1 MPDYI
6 AAIDQGTTGTRCLI
20 FDTAGQ
26 VVSQAYREHEQ
37 IMPQP
42 GWVEHDPVEIVRNTN
57 EVVGAALYRA
67 SLPSRQIRALGIT
80 NQRETTVVW
89 NRRTGRPY
97 HHAIVWQC
105 TRTRELCEELI
116 ADGLE
121 PLVRERTGLVIGTYF
136 AGPKTRWLLDHVPGL
151 REEAERGEAL
161 FGTMDSWVIWNLT
174 GGPDGGVHV
183 TDATNASRTML
194 MNLAT
199 LDWDPDLL
207 DALGIPR
214 AMLPRIVA
222 SSLPGGYGTTSE
234 DGPLGHAVPV
244 SAALGDQQAALVGQ
258 TCFAQGE
265 AKNTYGTGSF
275 LLMHTGS
282 KPVHSKSG
290 LLTTVAYDLGEG
302 RVAYALEGS
311 IAITGAAVQWLRDN
325 LGIIKDAAETEEIAG
340 SVEDS
345 GGVFFVPAFSG
356 LFAPHWDMYARGVIV
371 GLTRYATRAHL
382 VRATLEAICYQSREV
397 VDAMQHDAGIELST
411 LKVDGGASA
420 NDLLLQLQADI
431 LGTEV
436 VRPVIR
442 ETTSLGAAYAAG
454 LASGIWSSLDE
465 LREQWR
471 IDAVFAPQWS
481 QERRQEGYRLWN
493 KAVERS
499 RAWVEPEAHRNDGDA
514 N

>member
-20 FDTAGQ
+20 FDPAGQ
-26 VVSQAYREHEQ
+26 VVSQAYREHAQ

-42 GWVEHDPVEIVRNTN
+42 GWVEHDPLEIVRNIN
-57 EVVGAALYRA
+57 EVVGAALFRA
-67 SLPSRQIRALGIT
+67 SLPAREIRALGIT
-80 NQRETTVVW
+80 NQRETTIVW

-97 HHAIVWQC
+97 HNAIVWQC
-105 TRTRELCEELI
+105 TRTRELCERLL

-121 PLVRERTGLVIGTYF
+121 PLVRERAGLVVGTYF
-136 AGPKTRWLLDHVPGL
+136 SGPKLRWLLDHVPDL
-151 REEAERGEAL
+151 WRDAERGEAL
-161 FGTMDSWVIWNLT
+161 FGTVDSWVIWNLT
-174 GGPDGGVHV
+174 GGPKGGVHV
-183 TDATNASRTML
+183 TDASNASRTML

-199 LDWDPDLL
+199 LDWDEDLL
-207 DALGIPR
+207 QALKIPR
-214 AMLPRIVA
+214 AMLPRIVP
-222 SSLPGGYGTTSE
+222 SSLPGGYGTTTTE
-234 DGPLGHAVPV
+234 GPFGHAVPV
-244 SAALGDQQAALVGQ
+244 CAALGDQQAALVGQ

-275 LLMHTGS
+275 LLMHTGA

-290 LLTTVAYDLGEG
+290 LLTTVAYDLGG
-302 RVAYALEGS
+302 GNVAYALEGS

-325 LGIIKDAAETEEIAG
+325 LGLIKDAAETEEIAG

-345 GGVFFVPAFSG
+345 GGVYFVPAFSG
-356 LFAPHWDMYARGVIV
+356 LFAPHWEMYARGVIV

-397 VDAMQHDAGIELST
+397 VDAMQQDAGIQLRT
-411 LKVDGGASA
+411 LKVDGGAAA

-431 LGTEV
+431 LGAEV

-454 LASGIWSSLDE
+454 LASGLWPSLDE

-471 IDAVFAPQWS
+471 VDAVFAPRWS
-481 QERRQEGYRLWN
+481 QERRRAGYRLWQ

-499 RAWVEPEAHRNDGDA
+499 RAWVEPEARDKDGGVS
-514 N
+514 